1 HSLLATRV
9 MSRVREVLA
18 AEVALAVLFDHPTVR
33 GLAAVIDETVR
44 GLVAPPVGPVPR
56 DQVLPLSFAQQR
68 LWFLDQLEPHS
79 TEYNLTTHVRW
90 NETPD
95 PRILGLALAA
105 VVTRHEIL
113 RTRLVTGPDGIARQV
128 IDPPGPVP
136 LPVADLSDDDDPLEA
151 GRRLIAAMAAQ
162 PFDLASGPLIRACLI
177 RLGESGHVLALA
189 AHHVVF
195 DDWSSR
201 IFQSELLALYE
212 AFRTGEPDPLP
223 PLPVQYADFAVW
235 QRTWLTGEVLDRQ
248 LAYWRERLAGAP
260 LLELPTDRPRPPTRS
275 TTGAIAEFRVPAR
288 TGESLRAMAQDNGAT
303 VFMALLAA
311 LSVVL
316 GRHAGLDDV
325 VVGTPVANRNRVET
339 EDLIGFFVNTLV
351 MRTDLSGD
359 PTFAELL
366 GRVRET
372 ALGAYAHQDL
382 PFEQL
387 VDALV
392 TERDRSRTPLFQV
405 FFNYAPRDPREDS
418 GQTRSDADV
427 NLDGNDTGEF
437 QVKFDLSVT
446 MGDADDGG
454 LVGGIEYSTAL
465 FDAETISR
473 LVSHLTTVLE
483 AAAADS
489 EATLGGL
496 PMVSAA
502 EHAESL
508 ERGTGAAGPVPGAVG
523 VPELLLSL
531 AEERPDAVAVVCGQ
545 RHVTYGDLVG
555 RASRLARHLRV
566 SRVGPESVVGVCVE
580 RGIDLVTAVVGVWLA
595 GAAFVPLDPEYPAE
609 RLAFMLADSGAR
621 VVVGHRS
628 VAAGLVDSAVDSVV
642 WLDESAALMDLEV
655 VEPERVVVDPAQLAY
670 VIYTSGTTGVPKGVQ
685 VGHGGLVNLA
695 AGLW

>member
-1 HSLLATRV
+1 IWAGLLGVDRVGVGDDFFVLGGHSLLATQV

-18 AEVALAVLFDHPTVR
+18 TEVPLAALFDHPTVG
-33 GLAAVIDETVR
+33 GLAAVIDGFRPGV
-44 GLVAPPVGPVPR
+44 VAPPVSPVSR

-79 TEYNLTTHVRW
+79 TEYNLTTHMRW
-90 NETPD
+90 SETPD
-95 PRILGLALAA
+95 PRILGMALTA
-105 VVTRHEIL
+105 VVARHEIL
-113 RTRLVTGPDGIARQV
+113 RTRLVTGTDGIARQV
-128 IDPPGPVP
+128 VDPPSPVP
-136 LPVADLSDDDDPLEA
+136 LPVADLSDDDDPPEA

-201 IFQSELLALYE
+201 IFRGELLALYE

-223 PLPVQYADFAVW
+223 PLPVQYADFAAW
-235 QRTWLTGEVLDRQ
+235 QRAWLTGEVLDRQ

-275 TTGAIAEFRVPAR
+275 STGAVAEFRVPAR

-303 VFMALLAA
+303 VFMTLLAA

-316 GRHAGLDDV
+316 GRHAGLEDV

-359 PTFAELL
+359 PSFTELV

-405 FFNYAPRDPREDS
+405 FFDYAPRDPREDS
-418 GQTRSDADV
+418 GPTRIDADV
-427 NLDGNDTGEF
+427 NLDGDGTGEF

-465 FDAETISR
+465 FDAKTISR
-473 LVSHLTTVLE
+473 LAGHLTTVLE
-483 AAAADS
+483 AAAADG
-489 EATLGGL
+489 EVTLGGL

-502 EHAESL
+502 ERTESL
-508 ERGTGAAGPVPGAVG
+508 ERGTGAAGPGSGAVG
-523 VPELLLSL
+523 VPELLVSL
-531 AEERPDAVAVVCGQ
+531 AEERPDAVAVVSGQ

-555 RASRLARHLRV
+555 RASRLARHLHG
-566 SRVGPESVVGVCVE
+566 SGVGPESVVGLCVE
-580 RGIDLVTAVVGVWLA
+580 RGIDLVAAVVGVW
-595 GAAFVPLDPEYPAE
+595 
-609 RLAFMLADSGAR
+609 
-621 VVVGHRS
+621 
-628 VAAGLVDSAVDSVV
+628 
-642 WLDESAALMDLEV
+642 
-655 VEPERVVVDPAQLAY
+655 
-670 VIYTSGTTGVPKGVQ
+670 
-685 VGHGGLVNLA
+685 
-695 AGLW
+695 